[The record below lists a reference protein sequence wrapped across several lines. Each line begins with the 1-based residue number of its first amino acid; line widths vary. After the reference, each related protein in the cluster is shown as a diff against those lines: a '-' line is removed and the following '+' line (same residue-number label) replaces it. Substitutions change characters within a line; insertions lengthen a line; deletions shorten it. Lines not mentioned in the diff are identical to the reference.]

1 MRIRKFRPEDAKRV
15 SYLISKTLWEANSKD
30 YSQRVIKNVENKYKP
45 SKIIEYSR
53 NRKIFVAEENGKILG
68 TISLENDMILCAFVN
83 PRYQCRGIGKKLI
96 EHIEKIAKRKGIKKL
111 KVPSSTTSV
120 GFYEKMGYKRVKSYT
135 NYLYG
140 KVIFMDKSI

>member
-45 SKIIEYSR
+45 SKIIEYSK

-68 TISLENDMILCAFVN
+68 TISLENDTILSAFVN

-111 KVPSSTTSV
+111 KVPSITTAV
-120 GFYEKMGYKRVKSYT
+120 GFYRKMGYKKVKSYPG
-135 NYLYG
+135 YVYG
-140 KVIFMDKSI
+140 KIIMMSKSI